1 MNVGIFVLLTSKSP
15 DVAVL
20 AKRAE
25 ELGFDSFWV
34 PEHIA
39 VPARVDSLHPRRHED
54 TDYAD
59 ETPRAYWQ
67 IMDPFVALGRASAV
81 TSRIKLGT
89 SISLAAQHH
98 PAHLAKLVATV
109 DTYSQGRF
117 LFGVGTGWLREELE
131 LFGVDFD
138 HRWTQTAEALSAMRA
153 IWLGPEQGFKGKY
166 YDIPAIDMEPKPVQR
181 PHPPIYLGGWP
192 ANIYKRLV
200 SHADG
205 WLAPRLGVED
215 TSVARATLDELAE
228 DAGRQRGCID
238 IVVFGLP
245 DHSTDRDL
253 IAQYAEA
260 GASTVV
266 PWLLQDDE
274 EKALRE
280 MEQIA
285 DRLIT

>member
-54 TDYAD
+54 TDYAG

-228 DAGRQRGCID
+228 DAGRERGCID

-285 DRLIT
+285 ERLLT

>member
-1 MNVGIFVLLTSKSP
+1 MKVGIFVLLTSRSP

-20 AKRAE
+20 ARRAE

-54 TDYAD
+54 QDYAE

-109 DTYSQGRF
+109 DTYSAGRF
-117 LFGVGTGWLREELE
+117 LFGIGTGWLREELE
-131 LFGVDFD
+131 LFGVDFPR
-138 HRWTQTAEALSAMRA
+138 RWTQTREALSAMKA
-153 IWLGPEQGFKGKY
+153 IWSGDDEGFRGRY
-166 YDIPAIDMEPKPVQR
+166 YNLPAIDMEPKPVQT
-181 PHPPIYLGGWP
+181 PHPPVYLGGWP
-192 ANIYKRLV
+192 PDIFQRLMAHAN
-200 SHADG
+200 G

-215 TSVARATLDELAE
+215 TRTARRTLDDLAE
-228 DAGRQRGCID
+228 EAGRPRGCID

-245 DHSTDRDL
+245 DHSTDPDL
-253 IAQYAEA
+253 VRAYAEA
-260 GASTVV
+260 GADTAV

-274 EKALRE
+274 QEALRE
-280 MEQIA
+280 MERIA
-285 DRLIT
+285 RRLLN

>member
-39 VPARVDSLHPRRHED
+39 VPAQVDSLHPRRHED

-67 IMDPFVALGRASAV
+67 MMDPFVALGRVSAV

-89 SISLAAQHH
+89 SISLVAQYH

-109 DTYSQGRF
+109 DTYANGRF
-117 LFGVGTGWLREELE
+117 TLGVGTGWLREELE

-138 HRWTQTAEALSAMRA
+138 HRWTQTAEALTAMQT
-153 IWLGPEQGFKGKY
+153 IWAGPEQGFKGRH
-166 YDIPAIDMEPKPVQR
+166 YDIPAIDMDPKPVQKPR
-181 PHPPIYLGGWP
+181 PPIYLGGWP
-192 ANIYKRLV
+192 STIFQRLV
-200 SHADG
+200 THADG
-205 WLAPRLGVED
+205 WLAPRLSVED
-215 TSVARATLDELAE
+215 TKTARATLDDLAE
-228 DAGRQRGCID
+228 QASRPRGCID
-238 IVVFGLP
+238 ICVFGLP
-245 DHSTDRDL
+245 DHSTDPAL
-253 IAQYAEA
+253 VQAYAEA
-260 GASTVV
+260 GANTVV

-274 EKALRE
+274 DEALRE
-280 MEQIA
+280 MERIA
-285 DRLIT
+285 EALIQ